1 MLTVLLI
8 LFPLFSGLLVYF
20 LKGSFARNIALT
32 LSVIEFCIALGSFF
46 MFKHNPGHDALSF
59 NHSWVKSLG
68 INFSLAIDGMGLLM
82 VLLTT
87 FLVPL
92 IILSSFKNQY
102 NNNHQK
108 GIYVSAATGEP
119 LFSSDDKYES
129 GSGWPSFTKAI
140 KAGVITV
147 VTDNSHGMIRDE
159 VIETKT
165 GLHLGHV
172 FDDGPKEKGGKRYCM
187 NSAALK
193 FIKK

>member
-1 MLTVLLI
+1 MNFYLNFMKALLSTISLVLFFTCTACTQDKSKGKENTAARKT
-8 LFPLFSGLLVYF
+8 FP
-20 LKGSFARNIALT
+20 IQ
-32 LSVIEFCIALGSFF
+32 
-46 MFKHNPGHDALSF
+46 
-59 NHSWVKSLG
+59 KSE
-68 INFSLAIDGMGLLM
+68 AEWKK
-82 VLLTT
+82 
-87 FLVPL
+87 
-92 IILSSFKNQY
+92 ILSPMAFEVMVKRGTEPAFKNPY
-102 NNNHQK
+102 DKNYDK

-119 LFSSDDKYES
+119 LFSSDDKYDS

-147 VTDNSHGMIRDE
+147 IADNSHGMVRDE

-172 FDDGPKEKGGKRYCM
+172 FDDGPKDKGGKRYCM

>member
-1 MLTVLLI
+1 MKVVFSVVI
-8 LFPLFSGLLVYF
+8 FVFLFI
-20 LKGSFARNIALT
+20 NI
-32 LSVIEFCIALGSFF
+32 SCGQNKSKSKQENS
-46 MFKHNPGHDALSF
+46 KALSF
-59 NHSWVKSLG
+59 PVQKSDDEWRKILNPLSFEIMVKRG
-68 INFSLAIDGMGLLM
+68 TEPPFNN
-82 VLLTT
+82 
-87 FLVPL
+87 P
-92 IILSSFKNQY
+92 Y

-119 LFSSDDKYES
+119 LFSSEDKYES

-140 KAGVITV
+140 KAGVITI
-147 VTDNSHGMIRDE
+147 VTDNSHGMTRDE

-172 FDDGPKEKGGKRYCM
+172 FDDGPKDRGGKRYCM

>member
-1 MLTVLLI
+1 MKS
-8 LFPLFSGLLVYF
+8 LFSIAILLFFVIASGCGQTNP
-20 LKGSFARNIALT
+20 KSKTNNTKALT
-32 LSVIEFCIALGSFF
+32 FPQQKSEAEW
-46 MFKHNPGHDALSF
+46 KKALSPIAF
-59 NHSWVKSLG
+59 EVMVKRG
-68 INFSLAIDGMGLLM
+68 TEPA
-82 VLLTT
+82 
-87 FLVPL
+87 
-92 IILSSFKNQY
+92 FKNPY
-102 NNNHQK
+102 NNNHEK

-119 LFSSDDKYES
+119 LFSSEDKFES

-147 VTDNSHGMIRDE
+147 VTDNSHGMVRDE

-172 FDDGPKEKGGKRYCM
+172 FDDGPKDKGGKRYCM

>member
-1 MLTVLLI
+1 MKTLVNMAVLI
-8 LFPLFSGLLVYF
+8 FLFSATSCGQSNSN
-20 LKGSFARNIALT
+20 KKESDQALT
-32 LSVIEFCIALGSFF
+32 FPISKSEAEWKKVLSPIAFEI
-46 MFKHNPGHDALSF
+46 M
-59 NHSWVKSLG
+59 VKRG
-68 INFSLAIDGMGLLM
+68 TEPA
-82 VLLTT
+82 
-87 FLVPL
+87 
-92 IILSSFKNQY
+92 FKNPY
-102 NNNHQK
+102 NNNHEK

-119 LFSSDDKYES
+119 LFSSEDKFES

-147 VTDNSHGMIRDE
+147 VTDNSHGMVRDE

-172 FDDGPKEKGGKRYCM
+172 FDDGPKDKGGKRYCM